1 VLTAQV
7 PGDGAAEWR
16 ENLADERDVKLFPT
30 GTDEVIKERRL
41 IDVNGEQW
49 PRTIENTCKRSV
61 EQFIKDEPPRE
72 NQNEVYQM

>member
-16 ENLADERDVKLFPT
+16 ENLADERDVKLFPK

-41 IDVNGEQW
+41 IDVKREQW
-49 PRTIENTCKRSV
+49 PRTIESTCKWSV
-61 EQFIKDEPPRE
+61 EQFIKDGPPRKTK
-72 NQNEVYQM
+72 